1 LWGWW
6 GNAGIEERGLA
17 LEILQDQKHLRVY
30 ANKKQR
36 SKEDCVKSNN
46 MKEVATVTIPQ
57 DRDEPRL
64 TLRIYRGKAKFYI
77 RIESDYRAI
86 PPFMHMPIR
95 PTNLE
100 DAKSES
106 KMLLHLIRTSFRHI
120 SGKTLD
126 LPGHLKQV
134 ESEIPAFLGVLESNT
149 FLGQN

>member
-1 LWGWW
+1 M
-6 GNAGIEERGLA
+6 
-17 LEILQDQKHLRVY
+17 
-30 ANKKQR
+30 KQENR
-36 SKEDCVKSNN
+36 VKSNN

-106 KMLLHLIRTSFRHI
+106 KTLLHIIRASFLHI
-120 SGKTLD
+120 LGKTSD
-126 LPGHLKQV
+126 LPEHLKQV
-134 ESEIPAFLGVLESNT
+134 ESEIPAFLGFSEGNN